1 MNWYM
6 YAMIIAV
13 VLVIFAGI
21 LWNILKSPF
30 SYPYYD
36 KDFNVSGK
44 RNPEINDFIDK
55 YICKYGLCPF
65 SNHYKKVE
73 EWKEFNRKFIEK
85 CRLKNLRKKQ
95 LDEAIDDT
103 HMFRFHLVRNQTRY
117 RQKNYVKSSYVV
129 RISIDDRTY
138 SFDWIQQ
145 RFAALELIGFECSLS
160 EYASIEQ
167 RKLMTKELRNMLL
180 EIITLV
186 RFVENICRMV

>member
-55 YICKYGLCPF
+55 YIFTAIYVNLL
-65 SNHYKKVE
+65 
-73 EWKEFNRKFIEK
+73 FI
-85 CRLKNLRKKQ
+85 LFL
-95 LDEAIDDT
+95 
-103 HMFRFHLVRNQTRY
+103 
-117 RQKNYVKSSYVV
+117 
-129 RISIDDRTY
+129 
-138 SFDWIQQ
+138 
-145 RFAALELIGFECSLS
+145 LIKG
-160 EYASIEQ
+160 
-167 RKLMTKELRNMLL
+167 KLPL
-180 EIITLV
+180 
-186 RFVENICRMV
+186 

>member
-73 EWKEFNRKFIEK
+73 EGLCSIGRTKTKSGCAETDKSKLNRKRVIELPEKVAAK
-85 CRLKNLRKKQ
+85 CFK
-95 LDEAIDDT
+95 T
-103 HMFRFHLVRNQTRY
+103 V
-117 RQKNYVKSSYVV
+117 
-129 RISIDDRTY
+129 
-138 SFDWIQQ
+138 
-145 RFAALELIGFECSLS
+145 
-160 EYASIEQ
+160 
-167 RKLMTKELRNMLL
+167 
-180 EIITLV
+180 
-186 RFVENICRMV
+186 